1 MPMPTPAPAPAPMP
15 CLRLLAAALALGAA
29 ALVPPA
35 AAQGKDAS
43 HDHHGA
49 AAPAAAGAP
58 LVEGEVRKV
67 DKAKGRITLQHGPL
81 AHLGMG
87 AMTMAFK
94 VADPELL
101 DGVKAGDKVR
111 FAAVQHEGAL
121 TVTALQPVR

>member
-1 MPMPTPAPAPAPMP
+1 MPTPTPTPA
-15 CLRLLAAALALGAA
+15 LRLLAAALALAAA
-29 ALVPPA
+29 ALIPPA
-35 AAQGKDAS
+35 AAQGRDAS

-49 AAPAAAGAP
+49 AAPAAAAAP

-94 VADPELL
+94 VADPKLL
-101 DGVKAGDKVR
+101 EGVKAGDKVR
-111 FAAVQHEGAL
+111 FAAEQRGGAII
-121 TVTALQPVR
+121 VTALQAAH

>member
-1 MPMPTPAPAPAPMP
+1 MPTPTPTPA
-15 CLRLLAAALALGAA
+15 LRLLAAALALAAA
-29 ALVPPA
+29 ALIPPA

-94 VADPELL
+94 VADPKLL
-101 DGVKAGDKVR
+101 EGVKAGDKVR
-111 FAAVQHEGAL
+111 FVAVQREGAL
-121 TVTALQPVR
+121 TVTALQPAP